1 MVNIHARNCL
11 SSPRKFDRSRAATS
25 QVSASMSSAAAGSNP
40 RRNRS
45 NRECISCQRTAIA
58 QCAPS
63 WAAASTSANSVV
75 ATSADDLR
83 FELFA
88 DVSAHDVDHDVL
100 DRSEWRMLTS
110 SPLARLGAEYPDCPG
125 HEMGQ
130 SGACKA
136 LWPDCVVG
144 NACLRRRAGR
154 VRGHRGRLRSRF
166 HQLCFCDASRGVH
179 RRQGQSTQRGDNVRS
194 AGALRYRR
202 QQRSVGWGAF
212 RAISRSASVLRYHRR
227 RPSRRVR
234 RLRRRQSGLRC
245 RLPVPQPPSRYR

>member
-1 MVNIHARNCL
+1 MRRFRAMVNIHARNCL

-83 FELFA
+83 FELLA
-88 DVSAHDVDHDVL
+88 DLSAHDVDHDVL

-144 NACLRRRAGR
+144 NACLRRRAGK
-154 VRGHRGRLRSRF
+154 VRGHRGRLRIARR
-166 HQLCFCDASRGVH
+166 RGVEGW
-179 RRQGQSTQRGDNVRS
+179 RRGPTPFLGVGRSPSRTALQVSSTVFLRCQSRRS
-194 AGALRYRR
+194 
-202 QQRSVGWGAF
+202 SSS
-212 RAISRSASVLRYHRR
+212 RAINPTR
-227 RPSRRVR
+227 
-234 RLRRRQSGLRC
+234 
-245 RLPVPQPPSRYR
+245 